1 MQMFLKC
8 EKIIDF
14 NENEQHT
21 KMPFLTYQ
29 IGKLKS
35 DKWQLIVAMIYISL
49 TTAKV

>member
-29 IGKLKS
+29 IGKNPNHSHKTL
-35 DKWQLIVAMIYISL
+35 L
-49 TTAKV
+49 